1 MAAAPSLAGR
11 QEEVGGQGQF
21 LNINFALLLR
31 CGVANAKDE
40 ITLHCFALLRRL
52 LLLHSSPSSP
62 SSSLGWLR
70 RFGEYR
76 LRVQF
81 RFNVACKNN

>member
-11 QEEVGGQGQF
+11 QEVGGQGQF

-52 LLLHSSPSSP
+52 LLLLSSPSSP
-62 SSSLGWLR
+62 SSSSLGWLR

-81 RFNVACKNN
+81 RFNVD

>member
-11 QEEVGGQGQF
+11 QEPRGQGKF

-52 LLLHSSPSSP
+52 LLLLASPSAS

-81 RFNVACKNN
+81 GFNVD

>member
-1 MAAAPSLAGR
+1 MAAAPSLAAR

-52 LLLHSSPSSP
+52 LLLLSSPSSLS

-81 RFNVACKNN
+81 RFNVD